1 MLSES
6 SEKQNVIEI
15 YDNTR
20 GQYIAY
26 SFFISRCEFGF
37 FIFVDKKYIKIPFNM
52 EMVILNGNIK
62 PKNSVYLGM
71 AKNMTESY
79 SSYSDG
85 GIDIIT
91 GQKQELRLF
100 RLKDYFITHNV
111 FTSIVYTITAII
123 PKPFIN
129 ITNHIA
135 NVIGIKSL
143 NIFNTNYYLH
153 FYNCDDA
160 RKLVILETKIYF
172 WWNIFHKGNNGNGEV
187 GDNEFFSF
195 YLWIF
200 SNMKN
205 INSPYFPGRQHVV
218 IQPYLK
224 YFKIID
230 ETPRLTDLF
239 ILRYGPKILTE
250 EELREEP
257 IKLYDHINFNM
268 CKNNLRA
275 YISSV
280 HNQLKIK

>member
-6 SEKQNVIEI
+6 SENQNVIEI

-26 SFFISRCEFGF
+26 SFFISGCEFGF
-37 FIFVDKKYIKIPFNM
+37 FVFVDKKYIKIPFNM
-52 EMVILNGNIK
+52 EMTIINGNIK

-91 GQKQELRLF
+91 EQKQELRLF
-100 RLKDYFITHNV
+100 RLKDYFLTHNV
-111 FTSIVYTITAII
+111 FTSIVYTIAVII

-153 FYNCDDA
+153 FYNSDDA

-172 WWNIFHKGNNGNGEV
+172 WWNIFHKSKEV

-205 INSPYFPGRQHVV
+205 INSPYFPGRQSVI
-218 IQPYLK
+218 IQPYVK

-239 ILRYGPKILTE
+239 ILRYGPKFLTE
-250 EELREEP
+250 EELRERP
-257 IKLYDHINFNM
+257 IKLYDYINFNT
-268 CKNNLRA
+268 CKNNLRR

-280 HNQLKIK
+280 HTQIKIK